1 MKGVWH
7 MGDSKELQVVVR
19 QTPGSVQWNYEELK
33 AQLTAKMEEKKAVV
47 YTDENI
53 GDAKKELASLRKL
66 RDKVNER
73 KIQIKNAC
81 LEPYEAIERQAKE
94 LMGLIDGPIE
104 VIKEKTD
111 DFEKRRREKK
121 RDWSFEMM
129 RNEFSGFPK
138 DVVEMLIKRTYSK
151 KWENATTKE
160 SEILYSIRDA
170 KTAAEREFEVIKAVD
185 TDIRNAVYQ
194 VWIESGNFS
203 LAMGKCE
210 ELRRQ
215 KEIILQRERQRREM
229 ERIRKEEEARRL
241 EEKRQQ
247 AEIEKQNVATACAE
261 AQPAHEEGI
270 GIQPAPERGSGGP
283 AQRNT
288 GMTDAKIDVS
298 ETDGNYCGQNYPML
312 YAANHG
318 DDTMAEKA
326 SSVSIDGYGKNDSL
340 VHISCDGR
348 VLDKILGYIEYVGA
362 GYELLVHNGVRQK

>member
-185 TDIRNAVYQ
+185 ADIRNAVYQ

-247 AEIEKQNVATACAE
+247 AEIEKQNVDISRAE
-261 AQPAHEEGI
+261 AKPAQEEGI
-270 GIQPAPERGSGGP
+270 GIQAASERESDMPAP
-283 AQRNT
+283 RNT
-288 GMTDAKIDVS
+288 GMINAKVDVS
-298 ETDGNYCGQNYPML
+298 ETDGNYCGQNYPTL
-312 YAANHG
+312 LAANNDG
-318 DDTMAEKA
+318 DAMAEKA
-326 SSVSIDGYGKNDSL
+326 SSVSVDGYGKNDSL

-348 VLDKILGYIEYVGA
+348 VLAKILGYIEYVGA